1 MDEFIRTFDHDR
13 DVFVARAI
21 GTDEAM
27 ETLIGSDDTDYVM
40 RRIREKYLS
49 GTTVTLVFIG
59 KDTWARKFV
68 DWELAASLHQEPV
81 SGKPNGVLAILSPQL
96 TEAILPDRLVDNW

>member
-49 GTTVTLVFIG
+49 GHDCDPCIHRERHVG
-59 KDTWARKFV
+59 A
-68 DWELAASLHQEPV
+68 
-81 SGKPNGVLAILSPQL
+81 
-96 TEAILPDRLVDNW
+96 